1 MRALRPYQEVAA
13 RSVHEAWTIYRA
25 PLLVLAT
32 GTGKTFTAA
41 SILTDR
47 AQLGRI
53 LWVAHR
59 RELITQAREA
69 LESIGLS
76 CETEMGQEW
85 AQLSAVDMF
94 GFKTNCAIA
103 SVQTLQGARLRR
115 FARNAFSTIVIDE
128 AHHATAKSYRDI
140 LEWFPEAKVLGLTA
154 TPDRGDG
161 VGLGAVFDVPAYEYG
176 IREAIR
182 DGYLSPIT
190 QRTIECADLDLSDVK
205 TVAGD
210 LAQGALEKAMTLD
223 AVLHQVAKPLVDSAG
238 ERSTIVFTAG
248 VEQAHAMVGVM
259 GGYTDASCE
268 AIDGTTPDR
277 ERSRI
282 LQEYAEGKVQY
293 LFNCAVLTEGFDA
306 PRTSCIAIARPT
318 KSRALYTQMI
328 GRGTRL
334 FPGKTECAV
343 LDFVGNAGRHT
354 LISPLDVLAGKDIPE
369 DVRKDAEAKAAAGM
383 PSEDALAAAEAEHMA
398 RKEREERERA
408 RAAKIRADVAYR
420 SRVVDPFGA
429 LGSDTGNGPRATSRQ
444 VQALTNLGVKDA
456 DSLSVGAAS
465 KMLDTIATRRKQG
478 LCTYKQAAQ
487 LVKKGLSPDLTFAEA
502 RLAMDALASNQW
514 QVTSAMRAR
523 WGVQAAAE

>member
-1 MRALRPYQEVAA
+1 MRALRPYQEVAV

-41 SILTDR
+41 SILAER
-47 AQLGRI
+47 AKLGRI
-53 LWVAHR
+53 LWFAHR
-59 RELITQAREA
+59 RELITQAKDA
-69 LESIGLS
+69 LESVGLT
-76 CETEMGQEW
+76 CEIEMAQDW
-85 AQLSAVDMF
+85 ANLHAGLFSRGAQCV
-94 GFKTNCAIA
+94 IA
-103 SVQTLQGARLRR
+103 SVQTLQGTRLRR
-115 FARNAFSTIVIDE
+115 FQRDAFATIVIDE

-140 LEWFPEAKVLGLTA
+140 LDWFPEARVLGLTA

-182 DGYLSPIT
+182 DGYLSPIM

-223 AVLHQVAKPLVDSAG
+223 AVLHQVAKPLVDAAG
-238 ERSTIVFTAG
+238 NVSTIVFTAG

-259 GGYTDASCE
+259 GGYTDAKCE
-268 AIDGTTPDR
+268 AIDGTTPDS

-282 LQEYAEGKVQY
+282 LREYAEGKVQY

-334 FPGKTECAV
+334 YEGKSHCLV

-354 LISPLDVLAGKDIPE
+354 LISPLDVLAGKPIDDE
-369 DVRKDAEAKAAAGM
+369 VREAAEAKVKAGM

-429 LGSDTGNGPRATSRQ
+429 IGNDTGNGPRATSRQ
-444 VQALTNLGVKDA
+444 VEALTNLGVKGA
-456 DSLSVGAAS
+456 DTLSVGAAS
-465 KMLDTIATRRKQG
+465 KLLDTIAQRRKAG
-478 LCTYKQAAQ
+478 LATYKQSAQ
-487 LVKKGLSPDLTFAEA
+487 LAKHGLSVDLPFAEA
-502 RLAMDALASNQW
+502 RAAMDALAANRW
-514 QVTSAMRAR
+514 TCTPEMRAR
-523 WGVQAAAE
+523 WGVKQAAE